1 MVVYRS
7 WRKTLLSL
15 ALSLSLVIGLA
26 APALAAEP
34 AARSPLP
41 CPVGAEPGLTAAA
54 LDLRVVSLPDFAW
67 TGGRQAYEREVLI
80 RWMAEYGKQFY
91 ALPEGNPWRA
101 ADVQVVPNTLK
112 GSRDGALGDPDW
124 TPGDSERPHE
134 PEKDTRANDWVT
146 LAVKPVGGIDA
157 VRPLFQGGVPRG
169 TGAYAGYVLLQY
181 HVTLELVEGRWTAS
195 QNRDG
200 SVLYVSPA
208 WNTVPP
214 PALGTWTEAQ
224 LQTWRD
230 DLVVGVGGFVPGD
243 GPEAW
248 QQAGDDWAESFT
260 QQFLRFNN
268 TGHPGMSDDVR
279 VLAVERQTGAET
291 AKPDTLAFHVRFAF
305 RPIWGVEN
313 GIAFLAAYTGG
324 SGGTPGQ
331 GELADYVVADATV
344 TLTRDDSRNFD
355 GQVFWQGSAFQ
366 T

>member
-1 MVVYRS
+1 MKKRHP
-7 WRKTLLSL
+7 RPCALLAL
-15 ALSLSLVIGLA
+15 VLSLSLLSV
-26 APALAAEP
+26 PVLAAEQSP
-34 AARSPLP
+34 RAPLP
-41 CPVGAEPGLTAAA
+41 CPVTADPNLAVST
-54 LDLRVVSLPDFAW
+54 LDLRAVSLPDFSW
-67 TGGRQAYEREVLI
+67 TGGSQAYEREVLI

-91 ALPEGNPWRA
+91 ALPEGNPWKA

-112 GSRDGALGDPDW
+112 GPRSGALGDPNW

-134 PEKDTRANDWVT
+134 PGKDTRANDWVT

-157 VRPLFQGGVPRG
+157 VRPLFRGGVPRG

-181 HVTLELVEGRWTAS
+181 HVTLDLEGGRWVAS
-195 QNRDG
+195 HNRDG

-230 DLVVGVGGFVPGD
+230 DLGVKVGGFVPGD
-243 GPEAW
+243 TQADW
-248 QQAGDDWAESFT
+248 QQAGDHWAEYFT
-260 QQFLRFNN
+260 RQFLDFYN
-268 TGHPGMSDDVR
+268 TGHPGMSDDVK
-279 VLAVERQTGAET
+279 VLAVELVSRTPEN
-291 AKPDTLAFHVRFAF
+291 KPGTLTFHVKFAF

-313 GIAFLAAYTGG
+313 GMAFLAAYTGG
-324 SGGTPGQ
+324 SGGTAGQ
-331 GELADYVVADATV
+331 GELADYVVAEGTV
-344 TLTRDDSRNFD
+344 TLTRDNSRKFD